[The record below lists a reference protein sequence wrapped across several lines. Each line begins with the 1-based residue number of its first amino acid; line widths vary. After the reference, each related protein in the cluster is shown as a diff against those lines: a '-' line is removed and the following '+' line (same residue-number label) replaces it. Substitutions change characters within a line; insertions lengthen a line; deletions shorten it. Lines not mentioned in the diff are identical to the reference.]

1 MVFMSAIVLSV
12 AVVYVACVE
21 VFVAEEETLLSLTY
35 RSEKAFLL
43 EDDEEA
49 GSLVFFF

>member
-1 MVFMSAIVLSV
+1 MVFMSAILLSV
-12 AVVYVACVE
+12 AVVYVAWVE
-21 VFVAEEETLLSLTY
+21 VFVAEEETLLY
-35 RSEKAFLL
+35 SEKAFLL